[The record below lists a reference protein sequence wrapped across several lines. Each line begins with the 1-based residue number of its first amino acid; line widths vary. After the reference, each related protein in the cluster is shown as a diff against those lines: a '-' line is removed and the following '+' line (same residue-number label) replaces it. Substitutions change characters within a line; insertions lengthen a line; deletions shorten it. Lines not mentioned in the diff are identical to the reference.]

1 MNCFRCWYPTSR
13 RTLSS
18 TRPAERL
25 RVQLLKDRGV
35 LDLVVTCEQECLR
48 DDSSDLGVI
57 VGERQEGG
65 ACCRNLRSWR
75 TPKPARVQAPTG
87 DNVSVSSR
95 LRALA
100 QETVQIID
108 CGRYQAP
115 GGGEV
120 ALAADIAAAVAGTR
134 LYLPG
139 DPVTVAAPDGEMPA
153 VEVTSETSL
162 AAARRLG
169 GDVACLVFASAR
181 KPGGG
186 FLNGA
191 QAQEE
196 SLARASAL
204 HACQRAAP
212 QFYAFHRQHPDLRY
226 SDRVIYSPAVPVFR
240 DDDGTLLRRPYPV
253 SFLTAAAPNLAA
265 IRAGQRQAASTVPAV
280 LRARAYRVLEVAA
293 AHRHRRLVLG
303 AWGCGVF
310 GNDPAVVA
318 AVFAEALD
326 QARWFEQI
334 VFAVYD
340 RQPGT
345 PVYQSFASVL
355 TGQR

>member
-1 MNCFRCWYPTSR
+1 MSNRFRAI
-13 RTLSS
+13 
-18 TRPAERL
+18 AEDTVR
-25 RVQLLKDRGV
+25 
-35 LDLVVTCEQECLR
+35 
-48 DDSSDLGVI
+48 I
-57 VGERQEGG
+57 VE
-65 ACCRNLRSWR
+65 A
-75 TPKPARVQAPTG
+75 
-87 DNVSVSSR
+87 
-95 LRALA
+95 
-100 QETVQIID
+100 
-108 CGRYQAP
+108 GRYQAP

-120 ALAADIAAAVAGTR
+120 GLARDVAAAMAGTL
-134 LYLPG
+134 LYLPE
-139 DPVTVAAPDGEMPA
+139 DSVAAATPIEGRPA
-153 VEVTSETSL
+153 VEVTGETTL

-181 KPGGG
+181 NPGGG

-204 HACQRAAP
+204 HACQQAAP
-212 QFYAFHRQHPDLRY
+212 QFYRIHRQQADLRY

-240 DDDGTLLRRPYPV
+240 DDDGTLLSRPYLV

-265 IRAGQRQAASTVPAV
+265 INATQPDSAATVPDV
-280 LRARAYRVLEVAA
+280 LGTRAARVLQIAA

-318 AVFAEALD
+318 SAFAKALD
-326 QARWFEQI
+326 QARWFEQV

-340 RQPGT
+340 RQPAR
-345 PVYQSFASVL
+345 PAYQAFARIL
-355 TGQR
+355 AR